1 MKFGVVNKSAILNR
15 FLLLISQRDITHL
28 ALITQGYKT
37 NVKLGILK
45 GGTEK
50 ELNF

>member
-1 MKFGVVNKSAILNR
+1 MKLGMVNKSAILNR

-28 ALITQGYKT
+28 ALITRKT
-37 NVKLGILK
+37 NIKLGILK